1 MPLASMTTGA
11 AATSRSARKY
21 TAAATQKNTTP
32 TKNTRRPSRPRS
44 TLRMTQIYALGL
56 YLDADATLDDLR
68 EAVTR
73 LEETERTTRRVFGSA
88 HPITSKIEQSLRDAR
103 AILAARETPP
113 GSS

>member
-1 MPLASMTTGA
+1 MLALMSLERFKEMKSLVRNLMP
-11 AATSRSARKY
+11 
-21 TAAATQKNTTP
+21 TAQRVLGEKNEI
-32 TKNTRRPSRPRS
+32 